1 MDELQ
6 EKIQDLSQNQEKWR
20 LKAEQYKRRNDELVA
35 QNGSAKTSA
44 EVLELKSEIQ
54 KREHEIREIVRTLKR
69 YNEDK
74 KLLEAEN

>member
-1 MDELQ
+1 LE
-6 EKIQDLSQNQEKWR
+6 EKIQELSQNTEKWR

>member
-1 MDELQ
+1 LE
-6 EKIQDLSQNQEKWR
+6 EKIQELSQNQEKWR

>member
-1 MDELQ
+1 ME
-6 EKIQDLSQNQEKWR
+6 EKIQELSQNTEKWR